1 MENKNYANLI
11 RAIFGNKSP
20 FLDED
25 AINSNTELPDIVF
38 DILNDLWDF
47 DELEY
52 IALDSIIAEN
62 KSEKE
67 FSEYI
72 KNHSEDIANLYIGKA
87 LRKMR
92 HPQYSKKLQQYL
104 ILKK

>member
-25 AINSNTELPDIVF
+25 AINSNTELPDIIF

-52 IALDSIIAEN
+52 IALDSIIAEK

-67 FSEYI
+67 FSDYI